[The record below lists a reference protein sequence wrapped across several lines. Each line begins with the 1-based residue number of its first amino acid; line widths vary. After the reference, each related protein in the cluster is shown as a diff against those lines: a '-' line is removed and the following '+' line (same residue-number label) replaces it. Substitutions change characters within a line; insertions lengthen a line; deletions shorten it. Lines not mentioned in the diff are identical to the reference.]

1 MGIADYINKISDLAR
16 EVEVSDPIDWGTLP
30 VSEEEIY
37 NLVSNSV
44 VEELNVQIIN
54 ENVYFGADRDVM
66 VASIVNLVVE
76 NFVLNLKLTQKEE
89 NGNKAFCL

>member
-30 VSEEEIY
+30 VSEEKIY

-66 VASIVNLVVE
+66 VASIVKLVVE

-89 NGNKAFCL
+89 NGNKAF